1 MSSEFTQQK
10 NFLYEVQDTL
20 FYIGAELALSPK
32 AKLEQA
38 ALEKLEKTSEILQS
52 RMEEGWTTKFLF
64 PGGNE
69 TAAWLD
75 VARTVSRRFERSVV
89 RYSQDELVSPLIL
102 KYVNRL
108 SDYLYVLRCFVN
120 SRENYQERTFTSKSK

>member
-1 MSSEFTQQK
+1 
-10 NFLYEVQDTL
+10 
-20 FYIGAELALSPK
+20 
-32 AKLEQA
+32 
-38 ALEKLEKTSEILQS
+38 
-52 RMEEGWTTKFLF
+52 MEEGWTTKFLF